1 MVCFFFLF
9 VYFHASFLRNLGSEN
24 SRVGNEEAI
33 RSSLQGC
40 RQSPEAFW
48 EPVRP
53 VTRALPGFME
63 KGWIA
68 LPLIRVSGTSG
79 PGISMGAG
87 PKLKKKC

>member
-1 MVCFFFLF
+1 MVCFGFLF
-9 VYFHASFLRNLGSEN
+9 VYFHASFFRNLGSEN

-48 EPVRP
+48 EPVPP

-68 LPLIRVSGTSG
+68 LPLTRVTGTSG